1 MFILIDHVLLSLT
14 IFLFLKLSFKK
25 ERKKKSLMITY
36 CLPFLF
42 FASKNIL

>member
-14 IFLFLKLSFKK
+14 IFLFLKLLFKK

-36 CLPFLF
+36 SLPYLF